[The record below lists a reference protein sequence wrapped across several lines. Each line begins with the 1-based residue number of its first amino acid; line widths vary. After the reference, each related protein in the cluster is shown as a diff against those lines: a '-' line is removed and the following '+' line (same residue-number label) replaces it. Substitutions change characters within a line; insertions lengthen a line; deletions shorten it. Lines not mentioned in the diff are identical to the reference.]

1 MSNIAVIELT
11 IKLNLSAEVEDH
23 SFNIAPIRPIF
34 AMNEMNDN
42 DNVVTVIFLKS
53 KRINYFAEKVY
64 QEIHF
69 ET

>member
-1 MSNIAVIELT
+1 MN
-11 IKLNLSAEVEDH
+11 AEVEDR
-23 SFNIAPIRPIF
+23 SLNIDRIRPIF

>member
-1 MSNIAVIELT
+1 MA
-11 IKLNLSAEVEDH
+11 IKLNLNAELEDRPL
-23 SFNIAPIRPIF
+23 NIARIRPIF
-34 AMNEMNDN
+34 AMNETNDN

>member
-1 MSNIAVIELT
+1 MA
-11 IKLNLSAEVEDH
+11 IKLNLNTKLEDRPL
-23 SFNIAPIRPIF
+23 NIARIRPIF